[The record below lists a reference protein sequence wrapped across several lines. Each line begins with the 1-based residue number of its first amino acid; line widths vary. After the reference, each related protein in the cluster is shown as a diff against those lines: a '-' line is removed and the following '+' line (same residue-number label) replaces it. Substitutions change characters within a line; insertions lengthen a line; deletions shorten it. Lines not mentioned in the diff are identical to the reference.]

1 MNLNITTTIIVLLL
15 QLHYVSLVVVVDV
28 IKTLV
33 FAVIYIGFLSYRD

>member
-1 MNLNITTTIIVLLL
+1 VNLNITTTIIVLLL